1 MKKNKHMTN
10 FDWWNIKWNI
20 EYGIKD
26 LYSLV
31 ASAEHVKRCIKL
43 LDALSN

>member
-1 MKKNKHMTN
+1 MKKKKHITN
-10 FDWWNIKWNI
+10 CDWWTK
-20 EYGIKD
+20 YDTKD

-43 LDALSN
+43 PDALSN